1 VVERS
6 QGELDGLPAVYVVF
20 EGAFPDRE
28 AAVVEQWHVVQ
39 ERRGWM
45 VSAHCPVVAYP
56 QQVELIRRMAAS
68 MTLPP
73 PADPPRRP
81 ARWGPDGTLHLS
93 DDQLSAIG
101 KVFDGET
108 PPSEPF
114 AELQAAG
121 VLTGGALEPRV
132 AEMLRVTRQ
141 AAFHLTFQ
149 RGDTVPGYAWWR
161 DEQATLLLPAG
172 SDYWELRLAGVDALP
187 GLVADRLDLGPRPT
201 VADRAPIDASADEL
215 DAALAAAPG
224 EDPPEAA
231 VSLADI
237 AAHRRDH
244 WRLQVRF
251 LEDEG
256 HYAWLEAID
265 APGGWWLLW
274 RRDGRA
280 TLEPADATRLWELLS
295 QLAGARG

>member
-1 VVERS
+1 VSESFAGITVP
-6 QGELDGLPAVYVVF
+6 QGSV
-20 EGAFPDRE
+20 GALRT
-28 AAVVEQWHVVQ
+28 

-56 QQVELIRRMAAS
+56 EQVELIRRAAAS
-68 MTLPP
+68 MVLPP

-81 ARWGPDGTLHLS
+81 ARWAADGALHLS

-108 PPSEPF
+108 AAPEPF

-121 VLTGGALEPRV
+121 VLTGGALDPRV

-141 AAFHLTFQ
+141 AAFNLIFQ
-149 RGDTVPGYAWWR
+149 RGDTIPGYAWWR
-161 DEQATLLLPAG
+161 DQQASLLLPAG
-172 SDYWELRLAGVDALP
+172 SDYWELRLVAVDEMPGV
-187 GLVADRLDLGPRPT
+187 VADRLDLGPRPT
-201 VADRAPIDASADEL
+201 AANRHPIETSADEV
-215 DAALAAAPG
+215 DEALRAVRTD
-224 EDPPEAA
+224 EPPEVATT
-231 VSLADI
+231 LPDI
-237 AAHRRDH
+237 AAYRRDH
-244 WRLQVRF
+244 WRLQVQF
-251 LEDEG
+251 MEEES
-256 HYAWLEAID
+256 HSAWLEAID

-295 QLAGARG
+295 QLAAARG